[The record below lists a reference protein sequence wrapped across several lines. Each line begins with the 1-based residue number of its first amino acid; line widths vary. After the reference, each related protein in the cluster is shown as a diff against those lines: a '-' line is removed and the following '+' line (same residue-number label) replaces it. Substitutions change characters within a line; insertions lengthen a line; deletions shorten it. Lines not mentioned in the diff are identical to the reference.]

1 MRCDTGIILTTQK
14 PSPNHQHLEQVRS
27 GRQENSEDLLLI
39 SFKGQQVSPHHEHG
53 LLRQLETTN
62 RDIVLYDI
70 NNYNSVILGM
80 GKSNKRNISWILTGK
95 KIEDPENL
103 FLPIN
108 GLNLEINTWSDILTR
123 TFT

>member
-1 MRCDTGIILTTQK
+1 MVT
-14 PSPNHQHLEQVRS
+14 
-27 GRQENSEDLLLI
+27 
-39 SFKGQQVSPHHEHG
+39 
-53 LLRQLETTN
+53 RQLETTN

-70 NNYNSVILGM
+70 NNYTSVILGM

-103 FLPIN
+103 LLSMN

-123 TFT
+123 EPPSTVGQKMVMKYLPNTDQISDYGDCETECFLQ

>member
-1 MRCDTGIILTTQK
+1 MVT
-14 PSPNHQHLEQVRS
+14 
-27 GRQENSEDLLLI
+27 
-39 SFKGQQVSPHHEHG
+39 
-53 LLRQLETTN
+53 RQLETTN